1 MMLLVGFVL
10 THQQKEKEDLDD
22 ISNELELA
30 DEDDKIPY
38 AYIPLLV
45 S

>member
-1 MMLLVGFVL
+1 VDSNG
-10 THQQKEKEDLDD
+10 QKEKEDLDD

-30 DEDDKIPY
+30 DDEDMVPY
-38 AYIPLLV
+38 VVAT